1 MPKPTH
7 HEVRQI
13 NGKRV
18 ATPEYRAW
26 QAMKNRCGNPRGQDY
41 EYYGKRGISFDPKWG
56 QYENFLRDM
65 GRRPTP
71 KHTLERKNGDLGY
84 CKDNCLWATRKTQS
98 RNRAYVKLS
107 LTLAADI
114 RQLHA
119 TGKFKQSD
127 IAGLFGIN
135 QTHVSQIIRH
145 KLWV

>member
-1 MPKPTH
+1 MTTH

-26 QAMKNRCGNPRGQDY
+26 QNMKNRCGNPRGQDY
-41 EYYGKRGISFDPKWG
+41 AYYGKRGIDFDPEWG
-56 QYENFLRDM
+56 RYKNFLRDM

-71 KHTLERKNGDLGY
+71 KHTLEPKNGSLGY

-98 RNRAYVKLS
+98 RNRNYVKLS

-114 RQLHA
+114 RQLYA

-127 IAGLFGIN
+127 IAGLFGVSPAL
-135 QTHVSQIIRH
+135 VSQTVLY
-145 KLWV
+145 KVWL